1 MAFFACKKDIELLH
15 ETVPEIITEECSEI
29 TESSA
34 VLTCKLTNQGSTSVE
49 YGFYY
54 SEAPNNTP
62 TIVDKTISLSTQSNK
77 SFRYTLTGLKENTTY
92 YVRAYARNRVG
103 EAQGKIVQFT
113 TLSKKL
119 PTMGSTS
126 VTNVTTNSATLS
138 GNVASAGT
146 GTVKERGF
154 CLSTTKMPTI
164 ADSCIAVGLGIG
176 SFNYTLTELEDG
188 ITFYVRAYATSEV
201 GTAYGETMSFTTASE
216 QLPIVVTKSVTE
228 ITPWYAT
235 LNGELESEGTSSVT
249 EMGFCY
255 SATTQTPTL
264 LDEYVKVNGSSFASV
279 ITTLSEGT
287 TYYVRAYATNGKGTA
302 YGDVVSFKTESLP
315 KVSMV
320 FLDKIDVNSAQV
332 SFNLTSQGS
341 SPVTEMGFYYGS
353 TPFTMPTYGSAE
365 HKYSIGHSTDCLVFN
380 MTGLAEGTSYYVCAY
395 ATNSS
400 GTIYGVTRSF
410 TTKTSSIPSVSTVSI
425 SNVSYSSAIVNGH
438 VTSDGGVNVA
448 ERGVCW
454 NTTGNPTV
462 SNSKKVSGSGI
473 GSFSVSISGLNEE
486 TTYYARA
493 YAVNSKGTAYGEQVS
508 FTTLKTIYLPTVT
521 TGTVSNVSYT
531 TATISCSVTNDGG
544 AMVTERG
551 ICWAITSNPS
561 INNNKQPSESGTGSF
576 SVSLSD
582 LNEGTTY
589 YACAYATNSKGT
601 AYGEIVT
608 FTTKTNSGNPVN
620 TIEGA
625 IQAAFSVS
633 DTKKVYFSQGNLQ
646 YQASTG
652 TWRFA
657 EHQYDMIGNANSN
670 ISSTYSGWIDL
681 FGWGTSGW
689 NNGANAYQ
697 PYSTSTEDSD
707 YYLGGDYNNDLT
719 GNYANADWGVYNKI
733 SNGGNQT
740 GLWRTLTSDEWS
752 YLLNNAVIARA
763 KVNGVNGMV
772 LLPDNITLPSTVTF
786 VSGMWAENKYT
797 VEQWSALESAGAVFL
812 PASGIRYGSYVTSFS
827 HGYCWSSSLNGYA
840 DTPEYMF
847 FTDGQAGSYY
857 NERGYGC
864 SVRLVRD
871 ID

>member
-15 ETVPEIITEECSEI
+15 ETVPEIVTEECTDI

-34 VLTCKLTNQGSTSVE
+34 VLTCKLTNQGSASVE

-62 TIVDKTISLSTQSNK
+62 TTVDKTISLSTQSNK

-138 GNVASAGT
+138 GNIASAGT

-154 CLSTTKMPTI
+154 CLSTTKTPTI
-164 ADSCIAVGLGIG
+164 ADSCIFVGLGIG

-302 YGDVVSFKTESLP
+302 YGDVVSFKTESLS

-400 GTIYGVTRSF
+400 GTVYGVTRSF
-410 TTKTSSIPSVSTVSI
+410 TTKTSSLPSVSTVSV
-425 SNVSYSSAIVNGH
+425 SNVSYSSAIVNGL
-438 VTSDGGVNVA
+438 VTSDVGINIA

-473 GSFSVSISGLNEE
+473 GSFSVSISGLNEG

-493 YAVNSKGTAYGEQVS
+493 YATNGTKTAYVYGNVIS
-508 FTTLKTIYLPTVT
+508 FTTGRNET
-521 TGTVSNVSYT
+521 S
-531 TATISCSVTNDGG
+531 SVEVVD
-544 AMVTERG
+544 
-551 ICWAITSNPS
+551 
-561 INNNKQPSESGTGSF
+561 
-576 SVSLSD
+576 
-582 LNEGTTY
+582 
-589 YACAYATNSKGT
+589 
-601 AYGEIVT
+601 
-608 FTTKTNSGNPVN
+608 
-620 TIEGA
+620 GA

-646 YQASTG
+646 YQASSG

-657 EHQYDMIGNANSN
+657 ENQYDMIGNDNSN

-681 FGWGTSGW
+681 FGWGTSGY
-689 NNGANAYQ
+689 NGKS
-697 PYSTSTEDSD
+697 PYMTSTEE
-707 YYLGGDYNNDLT
+707 GDYGNGENDIAGT
-719 GNYANADWGVYNKI
+719 NYDWGVYNKI

>member
-1 MAFFACKKDIELLH
+1 MKKILSIITVCILAFFACKKDIELLH
-15 ETVPEIITEECSEI
+15 ETVPEIVTEECTDI

-34 VLTCKLTNQGSTSVE
+34 VLTCKLTNQGSASVE

-62 TIVDKTISLSTQSNK
+62 TTVDKTISLSTQSNK

-138 GNVASAGT
+138 GNIASAGT

-154 CLSTTKMPTI
+154 CLSTTKTPTI
-164 ADSCIAVGLGIG
+164 ADSCIFVGLGIG

-302 YGDVVSFKTESLP
+302 YGDVVSFKTESLS

-400 GTIYGVTRSF
+400 GTVYGVTRSF
-410 TTKTSSIPSVSTVSI
+410 TTKTSSLPSVSTVSV
-425 SNVSYSSAIVNGH
+425 SNVSYSSAIVNGL
-438 VTSDGGVNVA
+438 VTSDVGINIA

-473 GSFSVSISGLNEE
+473 GSFSVSISGLNEG

-493 YAVNSKGTAYGEQVS
+493 YATNGTKTAYVYGNVIS
-508 FTTLKTIYLPTVT
+508 FTTGRNET
-521 TGTVSNVSYT
+521 S
-531 TATISCSVTNDGG
+531 SVEVVD
-544 AMVTERG
+544 
-551 ICWAITSNPS
+551 
-561 INNNKQPSESGTGSF
+561 
-576 SVSLSD
+576 
-582 LNEGTTY
+582 
-589 YACAYATNSKGT
+589 
-601 AYGEIVT
+601 
-608 FTTKTNSGNPVN
+608 
-620 TIEGA
+620 GA

-646 YQASTG
+646 YQASSG

-657 EHQYDMIGNANSN
+657 ENQYDMIGNDNSN

-681 FGWGTSGW
+681 FGWGTSGY
-689 NNGANAYQ
+689 NGKS
-697 PYSTSTEDSD
+697 PYMTSTEE
-707 YYLGGDYNNDLT
+707 GDYGNGENDIAGT
-719 GNYANADWGVYNKI
+719 NYDWGVYNKI